1 MGILDSIKQAITGE
15 QDPEH
20 TEHDH
25 TGPERHE
32 FSPEA
37 YSAALESQRAEKD
50 HFFKHHPYSPL
61 EERSG
66 FTGLDYYPPDPA
78 YRFSLPLQQAE
89 QPEELILQ
97 TSTGDEQPFVRL
109 GTVEFEVEGQPARL
123 AVYQS
128 AHHDDLFMPFRDATS
143 GRETYGAGR
152 YLEPVE
158 LAGDKLLVDFNL
170 AYNPY
175 CAYSENYSCPLPPV
189 ENHLKVPIR
198 AGEKA
203 YKKADTV
210 L

>member
-1 MGILDSIKQAITGE
+1 MGILDSIKQVISGE
-15 QDPEH
+15 QTNTSEQNK
-20 TEHDH
+20 
-25 TGPERHE
+25 
-32 FSPEA
+32 SAPEA
-37 YSAALESQRAEKD
+37 AEPSPSFYVDTIEVNRVEKD
-50 HFFKHHPYSPL
+50 RFFRTSPYSPL
-61 EERSG
+61 EDRINFS
-66 FTGLDYYPPDPA
+66 GLDYYPPNPA

-89 QPEELILQ
+89 QPEELSLQ
-97 TSTGDEQPFVRL
+97 TSTGDEQPFVRI

-198 AGEKA
+198 AGE
-203 YKKADTV
+203 
-210 L
+210 